1 MSKKKKVN
9 RDILKKQDYVSLK
22 ELENKGLVP
31 KNFHLYDGVDMKEWQ
46 KINPGYKEWE
56 RGLKQNEYPPSFYL
70 IKRKPEFARNGVIVK
85 QNQKNKGFSEA
96 TAFKNIIPP
105 SSKLKLNDII
115 YVYSKDFGIYAKG
128 KVTSFGEIKYFKSI
142 EEILAHVKNNK
153 LKDYAYWFKLISKF
167 SEAKSRMETE
177 QLIYHE
183 YKVNLKLLQ
192 NSIAAENDEIKHL
205 KNVQRG
211 FYKLK
216 EKDINKINHLIE
228 NPVSYK
234 VNRLSKVIPGK
245 LRQDLYS
252 LFNKKYNLSIWIDI
266 DHFVPQSVG
275 GPGNIIQ
282 NLVPMGLSLNRYKS
296 DKIPT
301 GLFFV
306 ASNYQELK
314 KITENIYLEMHTKSP
329 TFLSIKDVLT
339 VKNDAEKIIRIVNNW
354 EIEKATKF
362 YGQILKEH
370 HPKYYELIETFKQDI
385 K

>member
-1 MSKKKKVN
+1 
-9 RDILKKQDYVSLK
+9 
-22 ELENKGLVP
+22 
-31 KNFHLYDGVDMKEWQ
+31 
-46 KINPGYKEWE
+46 
-56 RGLKQNEYPPSFYL
+56 
-70 IKRKPEFARNGVIVK
+70 
-85 QNQKNKGFSEA
+85 
-96 TAFKNIIPP
+96 

-128 KVTSFGEIKYFKSI
+128 KVTSLGEIKYFKSI
-142 EEILAHVKNNK
+142 EEILAHIKNNK
-153 LKDYAYWFKLISKF
+153 LKDYAYWFKLISQF

-266 DHFVPQSVG
+266 DHFVPQSV
-275 GPGNIIQ
+275 
-282 NLVPMGLSLNRYKS
+282 
-296 DKIPT
+296 
-301 GLFFV
+301 
-306 ASNYQELK
+306 
-314 KITENIYLEMHTKSP
+314 
-329 TFLSIKDVLT
+329 
-339 VKNDAEKIIRIVNNW
+339 
-354 EIEKATKF
+354 
-362 YGQILKEH
+362 
-370 HPKYYELIETFKQDI
+370 
-385 K
+385 